1 MGISWRDASMFWR
14 SHVDGAG
21 NEYSLNHLHAIEYEI
36 DLPAK
41 GNHTAKK
48 VHILVGFGL
57 HCFTRECQPA
67 DLACEHY
74 RDDRE
79 VRTFDHDRYE
89 LSKNL
94 PGIARSL
101 SGRKIMFAKNE
112 NYTTIDVCTLT
123 GVAVR
128 YGVFFNLRRLKHG
141 SPGTIQLI
149 VQSAYRLDPAKPE
162 PGKGKVGF
170 NVLLNHALQ
179 GTRPTKPR

>member
-1 MGISWRDASMFWR
+1 MWSCASGTCD
-14 SHVDGAG
+14 H
-21 NEYSLNHLHAIEYEI
+21 E
-36 DLPAK
+36 
-41 GNHTAKK
+41 
-48 VHILVGFGL
+48 LV
-57 HCFTRECQPA
+57 A
-67 DLACEHY
+67 YA
-74 RDDRE
+74 
-79 VRTFDHDRYE
+79 RYE

-149 VQSAYRLDPAKPE
+149 VQSAYQLDPAKPE